1 MHISE
6 VSMKII
12 VSNSSGIPIYEQI
25 KEQIKTAIFDGE
37 LHDGDML
44 PSLRGLAKDLKISV
58 ITTIRAYND
67 LADEGFISNL
77 QGKGSF
83 VLPRNQELVRESIFR
98 KIEDS
103 ILEIITSAK
112 SANIEK
118 DEVIERINLLWEEQI

>member
-1 MHISE
+1 MR
-6 VSMKII
+6 II
-12 VSNSSGIPIYEQI
+12 VSNSSGVPIYEQI

-37 LHDGDML
+37 LIEGDML

-67 LADEGFISNL
+67 LADEGFIANL

-83 VLPRNQELVRESIFR
+83 VLPRNPELARENILR

-103 ILEIITSAK
+103 LSEVITTAKSENIDKDEIINRL
-112 SANIEK
+112 NI
-118 DEVIERINLLWEEQI
+118 LWEE